1 MSTGWRETRRWLG
14 FGLVGWEG
22 RLDRAGGIE
31 GWGGS
36 PGRREKPRRREAGGG
51 CGCGSAGSAKEVR
64 RRGVGDGPLR
74 RAEIYWAGP
83 LILSAFGES
92 HGGDTCNPCF
102 PPRPLPPPPQPVC
115 SPPAPAPISRG
126 PGSRS
131 STPPKAAPSG
141 LQLRARWC
149 GHCFGWSFDDAQ
161 SLLFRL
167 ITCVILVAGLLHLDI
182 AEEGLCR
189 RSSSFFY
196 YIQERCLSIYLFED
210 TFIVTRLDPDGKKF
224 WQR

>member
-1 MSTGWRETRRWLG
+1 V
-14 FGLVGWEG
+14 GLRTLEPEG
-22 RLDRAGGIE
+22 EAAGGV
-31 GWGGS
+31 GG
-36 PGRREKPRRREAGGG
+36 RRREAGGG
-51 CGCGSAGSAKEVR
+51 GGCGSAGSAKEV

-92 HGGDTCNPCF
+92 HGGDTCNPCVRRRRLL
-102 PPRPLPPPPQPVC
+102 PRPQSVC

-149 GHCFGWSFDDAQ
+149 GHCFG
-161 SLLFRL
+161 
-167 ITCVILVAGLLHLDI
+167 
-182 AEEGLCR
+182 
-189 RSSSFFY
+189 
-196 YIQERCLSIYLFED
+196 
-210 TFIVTRLDPDGKKF
+210 
-224 WQR
+224 